1 MKAGSGIRAR
11 VMPSPEEQAAMAR
24 AVEAGVRVSSEE
36 LIRMRHAAASLPLNA
51 MRIRAAQADIR
62 TSPFKGRG
70 MEFEESRPYQPGD
83 DLRSLDW
90 RVMART
96 GKPYTKLFREERER
110 PVLLWVDLRMSM
122 MFATRGVFKAV
133 LAARLAAAVAWS
145 ALRQGDRVGGLV
157 FCDQSHDELR
167 PARGKHAVMHLI
179 DLLSHH
185 DGWSA
190 GNGSAPADLEQAAA
204 RLRRVARP
212 GSLVFLLSDFHGLN
226 QAAEAHLGRL
236 AAHGDVVLMHCYDAL
251 EGELPLPGLYKLQS
265 GADTLLLDSGD
276 ARRRQEY
283 RARFEEHCR
292 RVDDLGRRMGVRPIR
307 CTTTEDPIEAVRNGL
322 GLRSVPSASPSGS

>member
-1 MKAGSGIRAR
+1 MKAATVMRAR
-11 VMPSPEEQAAMAR
+11 RMPSAQEQAALAR

-36 LIRMRHAAASLPLNA
+36 LIRTRHVAGNLPLNA
-51 MRIRAAQADIR
+51 MRIRAAAADTR

-110 PVLLWVDLRMSM
+110 PVLLWVDLRRSM

-133 LAARLAAAVAWS
+133 TAARLAATVAWS

-157 FCDQSHDELR
+157 FCDRSHDELR

-179 DLLSHH
+179 DLLVHH
-185 DGWSA
+185 GGWNA
-190 GNGSAPADLEQAAA
+190 DPDEDPTDLESASA

-212 GSLVFLLSDFHGLN
+212 GSLVFMLSDFYGLN
-226 QAAEAHLGRL
+226 ETAAAHLGRL
-236 AAHGDVVLMHCYDAL
+236 NAHCDVVLVQFHDPL
-251 EGELPLPGLYKLQS
+251 ESELPDPGLYKLQS
-265 GADTLLLDSGD
+265 GEDTLLLDSGD
-276 ARRRQEY
+276 SRRRSEY
-283 RARFEEHCR
+283 HERFELHCR
-292 RVDDLGRRMGVRPIR
+292 QVDDLGRRLGVRPIR
-307 CTTTEDPIEAVRNGL
+307 CSTVDDPVEAVRTGL
-322 GLRSVPSASPSGS
+322 GLRSAAGARSNAR